1 MPQPKYQLEDFLE
14 LVESGQKDFVITID
28 EIMLQKGYKR
38 KIQLTKSYGIHVSYW
53 QPKIKS
59 VTGIIVYFLM
69 HNEKLKIR
77 INADNYRKYQDVL
90 NSLPESMLTQM
101 DKADN
106 CMKALDPQKCW
117 QGCAGYDF
125 CIGEKHYQKCIINCF
140 LFEVNS
146 ANFSFFTKLIERE
159 SKERAI

>member
-1 MPQPKYQLEDFLE
+1 MPQPKYQLEDFLA
-14 LVESGQKDFVITID
+14 LVEIGQRDFVITID

-69 HNEKLKIR
+69 QDEKLKIR

-101 DKADN
+101 NSAGN

-117 QGCAGYDF
+117 QGCTGYDF

-146 ANFSFFTKLIERE
+146 ANFSFLTELIERE